1 MKKLHQKTI
10 MRQKAKNL
18 IKHPLIRG
26 SGILVIGGLVANSFN
41 FLFNLFM
48 SRSLT
53 VSEYGVLASVMSLIV
68 FPALVSGAIVPVV
81 VRFAGDYFAKE
92 NFTLLRGLYVQ
103 IKKLLFFIGIVV
115 FFLFLFITPTI
126 SSFFH
131 IADKNILF
139 MTDIIIFISL
149 IGVINMAFL
158 QAKLAFGFQVI
169 VSLINGIIK
178 LIFGVIFTLLGY
190 SVAGATM
197 AMVIAGIASY
207 LVSFIPLKFVFD
219 RKIATPAI
227 SQKELFFYGFP
238 TTMTLMG
245 LTSFI
250 SVDIMLVKHFFD
262 PHQAGL
268 YAGLSLISR
277 VIFYVSAPIG
287 SVMFPVIV
295 QKHSRNENFTN
306 TFKLSLLLVFLPSI
320 LLTIIYAL
328 FPNYAI
334 LFFLKREEYL
344 VISPY
349 IAPFALY
356 ISLYGLLSIIS
367 NFYLSIKK
375 TKVFIPIIIGAL
387 LQIILIYFFHQTFMH
402 IITIS
407 LVITF
412 LLVCLLLLYYPY
424 ATKK

>member
-1 MKKLHQKTI
+1 
-10 MRQKAKNL
+10 MRQKAKKL
-18 IKHPLIRG
+18 MKHPLIRG

-53 VSEYGVLASVMSLIV
+53 VSEYGVFASVMSLIV

-81 VRFAGDYFAKE
+81 VRFAGDYFAKK
-92 NFTLLRGLYVQ
+92 NFALLRGLYIQ
-103 IKKLLFFIGIVV
+103 IKKLLLIVGIAV

-126 SSFFH
+126 SNFFH

-139 MTDIIIFISL
+139 MTDIIIFFSL

-158 QAKLAFGFQVI
+158 QAKLAFGFQVFVTLITGI
-169 VSLINGIIK
+169 VK
-178 LIFGVIFTLLGY
+178 LLFGVLFILLGY

-197 AMVIAGIASY
+197 ATLIAGIVAY

-219 RKIATPAI
+219 RKIASPSI
-227 SQKELFFYGFP
+227 SKKELLLYGFP
-238 TTMTLMG
+238 STMTLMG

-287 SVMFPVIV
+287 SVMFPLIV
-295 QKHSRNENFTN
+295 QKHSRNENVTN
-306 TFKLSLLLVFLPSI
+306 TFKLSLLLVFIPSL

-328 FPNYAI
+328 FPKFAI

-344 VISPY
+344 FIVPY
-349 IAPFALY
+349 LTPFALF
-356 ISLYGLLSIIS
+356 ITLFGVLSIMS

-375 TKVFIPIIIGAL
+375 TKVFIPIVIGAIVQIFCITL
-387 LQIILIYFFHQTFMH
+387 FHETFLQIIYIST
-402 IITIS
+402 IIT
-407 LVITF
+407 LVLIGI
-412 LLVCLLLLYYPY
+412 LLVYYPY

>member
-1 MKKLHQKTI
+1 
-10 MRQKAKNL
+10 MRQKAKKL
-18 IKHPLIRG
+18 IKHPLIFG
-26 SGILVIGGLVANSFN
+26 SGILVIGGLIANSFN

-48 SRSLT
+48 SRSLS

-68 FPALVSGAIVPVV
+68 FPSLVSGAIYPVV
-81 VRFAGDYFAKE
+81 VRFAGDYFAKK
-92 NFTLLRGLYVQ
+92 NFALLRGLYIQ
-103 IKKLLFFIGIVV
+103 IMKLLLIIGVSV
-115 FFLFLFITPTI
+115 FFLFLVLTPMI
-126 SSFFH
+126 GNFFH
-131 IADKNILF
+131 IEDKNILF

-158 QAKLAFGFQVI
+158 QAKLAFGFQVL
-169 VSLINGIIK
+169 VGLINGIIK
-178 LIFGVIFTLLGY
+178 LVCGVVFILLGY
-190 SVAGATM
+190 SVGGATM
-197 AMVIAGIASY
+197 AMVIAGVGSY
-207 LVSFIPLKFVFD
+207 LFSFIPLKFVFD
-219 RKIATPAI
+219 RKIASPSI

-238 TTMTLMG
+238 STMTLMG

-287 SVMFPVIV
+287 AVMFPVIV

-306 TFKLSLLLVFLPSI
+306 TFKLSLVLVFVPSI
-320 LLTIIYAL
+320 LLTIFYAL
-328 FPNYAI
+328 FPEFAI

-349 IAPFALY
+349 IAPFALF
-356 ISLYGLLSIIS
+356 ITLYGVLSIIS

-375 TKVFIPIIIGAL
+375 TKIFIPIIIGAL
-387 LQIILIYFFHQTFMH
+387 LQLILIYFFHSSFIQ
-402 IITIS
+402 IIQIS
-407 LVITF
+407 LGITSA
-412 LLVCLLLLYYPY
+412 LVLLLLLYYPY
-424 ATKK
+424 ATKKVPEKSL